1 MRLRPI
7 HGAGYGDGS
16 TWLLLLFVVMGVLA
30 PGAAVVWFM
39 NAAARNE
46 GVAAGQSVAEAYRG
60 QLRLLRDQVDEWWT
74 HRAASLDGSADPKAA
89 LAAGAADAVLLLDR
103 KGALVYPP
111 PAPGPLPD
119 PTLMRPS
126 WATAQALE
134 QRRDRPAEAAA
145 AYAVLAQSEPDVSLA
160 ARAAESQVRWL
171 LRGDKGAAIAA
182 IQRYFTAGR
191 LARAAD
197 RDGRSIAANELLLA
211 VHLLK
216 PGDPRRAPLAE
227 RLAALLNDYSAPLI
241 PSGQRLFLMEE
252 LRSEASGLPPF
263 PTYSAERLAAQFL
276 DTEIPRP
283 GEPLL
288 EPAGPR
294 DLWKLT
300 SPDRRTIALYHTA
313 TVASLLARLL
323 DERKPSKNAR
333 SVVTAP
339 GRPAPGDAIAAGAV
353 LPGWQISFSLVDP
366 LAAQE
371 SARRSKAAYLWTGYL
386 VLTALAATGL
396 IAGQSFRRQLRLT
409 RLKTDLVAAV
419 SHELKTPLASMRLLV
434 ETLLADE
441 CFDASKTREYLEL
454 IAGENLRLSRLID
467 NFLTFSRIERNRQN
481 FEFRASLPA
490 RVVETALLA
499 MRERLRAPGCDLAV
513 FVAADLPPIQAD
525 EDALVTV
532 LLNLLE
538 NAYKYTRANKRI
550 TLRAFQENGSLI
562 FAVQDNGIGIAP
574 RDRKRIFRR
583 FYQVDRRLAREAGG
597 CGLGLSIVEFI
608 VRAHGGVVK
617 VESRPGSGSTFSVV
631 LPCHDAAREAVA

>member
-1 MRLRPI
+1 MRWRPLN
-7 HGAGYGDGS
+7 GAGYGDGS
-16 TWLLLLFVVMGVLA
+16 AWLLLLFVLMGVLA

-39 NAAARNE
+39 NAAARSE

-60 QLRLLRDQVDEWWT
+60 QLRLLRDQVDEWWKD
-74 HRAASLDGSADPKAA
+74 RASSLDGAGDPRTA

-103 KGALVYPP
+103 KGALVYPA
-111 PAPGPLPD
+111 PAPTPRPD
-119 PTLMRPS
+119 LPS
-126 WATAQALE
+126 WWPAQMLE
-134 QRRDRPAEAAA
+134 QGRDRPAETAA
-145 AYAVLAQSEPDVSLA
+145 AYAMMAKSEPDVSLA
-160 ARAAESQVRWL
+160 ARAAEGQVRWL
-171 LRGDKGAAIAA
+171 LRSGAKEAAIAA

-211 VHLLK
+211 VHLLQH
-216 PGDPRRAPLAE
+216 GDPRRAPLAV
-227 RLAALLNDYSAPLI
+227 RLAALLNDYNAPMI
-241 PSGQRLFLMEE
+241 PSGQRLFLMDQ
-252 LRSEASGLPPF
+252 LRSEAPELPPF
-263 PTYSAERLAAQFL
+263 ATYSAERLAAQFL
-276 DTEIPRP
+276 DTESPRP
-283 GEPLL
+283 GDPVL

-300 SPDRRTIALYHTA
+300 SPDRRAIALYRTG
-313 TVASLLARLL
+313 TVASLLAKLL

-333 SVVTAP
+333 SVVTPP
-339 GRPAPGDAIAAGAV
+339 GRPATGDAIAAGAM

-371 SARRSKAAYLWTGYL
+371 SARRRKAAYLWTGYL

-396 IAGQSFRRQLRLT
+396 ITGQSFRRQLRLT

-441 CFDASKTREYLEL
+441 RFDASKTREYLEL

-481 FEFRASLPA
+481 FEFRPSLPS

-499 MRERLRAPGCDLAV
+499 MRERLRAPGCDLEV
-513 FVAADLPPIQAD
+513 SVAADLPPIQAD

-538 NAYKYTRANKRI
+538 NAYKYTRSNKRI
-550 TLRAFQENGSLI
+550 ILRAYRENGSLI

-574 RDRKRIFRR
+574 RDQKRIFRR

-608 VRAHGGVVK
+608 VRAHGGAVK
-617 VESRPGSGSTFSVV
+617 VESRPGSGSTFSVL
-631 LPCHDAAREAVA
+631 LPCQGASREAVA

>member
-7 HGAGYGDGS
+7 RGASYGDGS
-16 TWLLLLFVVMGVLA
+16 AWLLLLFVVMGVLA

-39 NAAARNE
+39 NAAARSE

-60 QLRLLRDQVDEWWT
+60 QLRLLRDQVDEWWRD
-74 HRAASLDGSADPKAA
+74 RAASLDAAADPKAA
-89 LAAGAADAVLLLDR
+89 LAAGAADAVLLLDS
-103 KGALVYPP
+103 KGALVYPA
-111 PAPGPLPD
+111 PAPTPRPD
-119 PTLMRPS
+119 PPS
-126 WATAQALE
+126 WGPAQALE
-134 QRRDRPAEAAA
+134 QRRDRSAENAA
-145 AYAVLAQSEPDVSLA
+145 AYAMMAKSEPDVSLA
-160 ARAAESQVRWL
+160 ARAAEGQVRWL
-171 LRGDKGAAIAA
+171 LRGGNKEAAIAA

-197 RDGRSIAANELLLA
+197 RDGRSIASNELLLA
-211 VHLLK
+211 VHLL
-216 PGDPRRAPLAE
+216 PRDDARRAPLAG
-227 RLAALLNDYSAPLI
+227 RLAALLNDYSAPTI

-252 LRSEASGLPPF
+252 LRNEAPELPPF
-263 PTYSAERLAAQFL
+263 ATYDAERLASQFL
-276 DTEIPRP
+276 DTETPRP

-300 SPDRRTIALYHTA
+300 SPDRRAIALYRTA
-313 TVASLLARLL
+313 TVASLLTRLL

-339 GRPAPGDAIAAGAV
+339 GRPAEADAIAAGAM
-353 LPGWQISFSLVDP
+353 LPGWQIAFSLVDP

-371 SARRSKAAYLWTGYL
+371 SARRRRAAYLWTGYL

-396 IAGQSFRRQLRLT
+396 IAGQSFRRQLRLA

-441 CFDASKTREYLEL
+441 RFDASKTREYLEL

-481 FEFRASLPA
+481 FEFRTSLPA

-499 MRERLRAPGCDLAV
+499 MRERLRAPGCDLEV
-513 FVAADLPPIQAD
+513 SVASDLPPIQAD

-538 NAYKYTRANKRI
+538 NAYKYTRAEKHI
-550 TLRAFQENGSLI
+550 ALRAYRENGSLI

-574 RDRKRIFRR
+574 RDQKRIFRR

-617 VESRPGSGSTFSVV
+617 VESRPGSGSTFSVL
-631 LPCHDAAREAVA
+631 LPCHGAGREAVA

>member
-7 HGAGYGDGS
+7 GGAGYSDGS
-16 TWLLLLFVVMGVLA
+16 AWLLLLFVVMGVLA

-39 NAAARNE
+39 NAAARSE

-60 QLRLLRDQVDEWWT
+60 QLRLLRDQVDEWWKR
-74 HRAASLDGSADPKAA
+74 RAASLDGAGDPRAA
-89 LAAGAADAVLLLDR
+89 LAAGAADAVLLLDS
-103 KGALVYPP
+103 KGALVYPA
-111 PAPGPLPD
+111 PAPTPRPD
-119 PTLMRPS
+119 PPS
-126 WATAQALE
+126 WWPAQMLE
-134 QRRDRPAEAAA
+134 QRRDRPAENAA
-145 AYAVLAQSEPDVSLA
+145 AYASMAKSESDVSLA
-160 ARAAESQVRWL
+160 ARAAEGQVRWL
-171 LRGDKGAAIAA
+171 LQSGAKEAAIAA
-182 IQRYFTAGR
+182 IQGHFTAGR

-211 VHLLK
+211 VHLL
-216 PGDPRRAPLAE
+216 PRGDARRAPLAA
-227 RLAALLNDYSAPLI
+227 RLATLLNDYSAPVI
-241 PSGQRLFLMEE
+241 PSGQRLFLMDE
-252 LRSEASGLPPF
+252 LRTESPETSAF
-263 PTYSAERLAAQFL
+263 PSYAAERLASQFL
-276 DTEIPRP
+276 DTETPRAA
-283 GEPLL
+283 EPLL

-300 SPDRRTIALYHTA
+300 SPDRRAIALYRTG
-313 TVASLLARLL
+313 TVASLLTRLL
-323 DERKPSKNAR
+323 DERKPSKNAQPL
-333 SVVTAP
+333 VTPP
-339 GRPAPGDAIAAGAV
+339 GRPAPGDAIAAGAM
-353 LPGWQISFSLVDP
+353 LPGWQIAFSLVDP

-371 SARRSKAAYLWTGYL
+371 SARRRKAAYLWTGYL

-441 CFDASKTREYLEL
+441 CFDAAKTREYLEL

-481 FEFRASLPA
+481 FEFRTSLPG

-499 MRERLRAPGCDLAV
+499 MRERLRTPGCELEV
-513 FVAADLPPIQAD
+513 SVAADLPPIQAD

-538 NAYKYTRANKRI
+538 NAYKYTRADKRI
-550 TLRAFQENGSLI
+550 ALRAYRENSSLI

-617 VESRPGSGSTFSVV
+617 VESRPGSGSTFSVL
-631 LPCHDAAREAVA
+631 LPCQGADREAVA